1 MPSGSLAR
9 YAALSNFIEL
19 SRSLGLDPAGMIR
32 EVGLDPAGLGLQ
44 DRWIPAA
51 AVAQLL
57 ELAAAESGTEDFG
70 LRLAELRRFAHLGP
84 LSLVI
89 REEPDVR
96 SALQLLIRHEHM
108 YNEALHTRIHE
119 HNGIA
124 TLAVEI
130 DVHDAGTRQCV
141 ELAVG
146 VLHRLMQGFVGP
158 AWQPLTVGLSHP
170 APRGKTI
177 HHRVLGP
184 SVKFQQDYDGLSVY
198 ATALDAP
205 NVMSD
210 PLLRGYA
217 AHFLDSLEASKE
229 ATVTSRVRELVE
241 MLLPTGQCSVE
252 QVARS
257 LGVDR
262 RTIHRKLA
270 GEGETFSAVLDS
282 TRRGLAEHMVLN
294 RRRPLTE
301 VAQLLSFSSHSNF
314 TRWFRTRFGCSPT
327 EWRRRGAARSAT

>member
-19 SRSLGLDPAGMIR
+19 SRALGLDPAGMIR
-32 EVGLDPAGLGLQ
+32 DVGLDPAGLSLQ
-44 DRWIPAA
+44 DRWIPAV

-57 ELAAAESGTEDFG
+57 ERAAAASGREDFG
-70 LRLAELRRFAHLGP
+70 LRLAELRRFSHLGP

-119 HNGIA
+119 QNGIA
-124 TLAVEI
+124 TLSVEL
-130 DVHDAGTRQCV
+130 DVHDVGTRQSL

-146 VLHRLMQGFVGP
+146 VLRGLMQGFVGP
-158 AWQPLTVGLSHP
+158 TWQPLSVGFTHP
-170 APRGKTI
+170 APRGTTI

-184 SVKFQQDYDGLSVY
+184 SVKFRQSYNGLSVY
-198 ATALDAP
+198 ASALDAP

-217 AHFLDSLEASKE
+217 QHFLDSLEASKE
-229 ATVTSRVRELVE
+229 ATVSSRVRELIE
-241 MLLPTGQCSVE
+241 MLLPTGRCTVE

-270 GEGETFSAVLDS
+270 EEGETFSSVLDS

-294 RRRPLTE
+294 RNRSLTD
-301 VAQLLSFSSHSNF
+301 VAQLLAFSSHSNF
-314 TRWFRTRFGCSPT
+314 TRWFRTQFGCSPT
-327 EWRRRGAARSAT
+327 AWLRRPA